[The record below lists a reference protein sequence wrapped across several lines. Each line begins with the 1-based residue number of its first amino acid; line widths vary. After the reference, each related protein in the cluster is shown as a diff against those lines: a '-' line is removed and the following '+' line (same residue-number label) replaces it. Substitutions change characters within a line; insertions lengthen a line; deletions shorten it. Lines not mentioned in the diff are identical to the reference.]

1 MALSIRRSQKHQAAS
16 VDSEVVEK
24 VPRKRLRI
32 IRSRRTKKVEAP
44 EEQASVSGGSVSVAT
59 CSEGCVAGE
68 RHSEAGKPKARRRK
82 KGQMVEWRLLNARY
96 KSGGIVRH
104 LIHPPFRCR
113 LSASRSNSAISSLK
127 GRLNREGRQ
136 RLED

>member
-96 KSGGIVRH
+96 KSGGE
-104 LIHPPFRCR
+104 LILGYDEEEKHRFK
-113 LSASRSNSAISSLK
+113 ND
-127 GRLNREGRQ
+127 GW
-136 RLED
+136 